1 MGMRANNA
9 DEVEAEPV
17 ERPTRCPAC
26 GASDLTT
33 TSKAQDRHSYWRC
46 LTCGEVWNL
55 ERRAAGSRFSY
66 RR

>member
-1 MGMRANNA
+1 MSTHDPN
-9 DEVEAEPV
+9 EPEAEPV
-17 ERPTRCPAC
+17 QQPTHCPAC
-26 GASDLTT
+26 GGNKLTT

-55 ERRAAGSRFSY
+55 ERRAAGSRYSY